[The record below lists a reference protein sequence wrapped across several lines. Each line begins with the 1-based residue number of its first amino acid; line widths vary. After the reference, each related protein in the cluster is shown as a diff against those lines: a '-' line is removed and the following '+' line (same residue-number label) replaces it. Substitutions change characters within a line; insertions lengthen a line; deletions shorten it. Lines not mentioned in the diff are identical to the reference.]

1 MQAIY
6 ADNAQPTREDSVAII
21 EEEEE
26 EQKSRHDDKEER
38 EKTPQRTEYGN
49 LPDFDT
55 IDALFRDPDD
65 WPMGQY

>member
-1 MQAIY
+1 MQL
-6 ADNAQPTREDSVAII
+6 TCKDSVVII

-26 EQKSRHDDKEER
+26 EQKSRYDDKEEEEEC

-55 IDALFRDPDD
+55 IDDLFRDPDNY
-65 WPMGQY
+65 PFGQY